1 MVPQREVAGEIMI
14 PRTWPRACSNIQE
27 LLADVIGPEQVYE
40 KKKVLSQRGIL
51 NDSLRMMVSKAE
63 ELIESH
69 SDTDSSESAMGSEQ
83 FDFSIRSEPR

>member
-1 MVPQREVAGEIMI
+1 MI
-14 PRTWPRACSNIQE
+14 PRRWPRACSNIKE
-27 LLADVIGPEQVYE
+27 LFADVIGSEQVQE
-40 KKKVLSQRGIL
+40 KKQVLSQRDNL
-51 NDSLRMMVSKAE
+51 NDSLRKMLSKAE